1 MKIIS
6 LLLHLIW
13 LYSLYRGQAVKD
25 SLVYIGEFQPHSEDF
40 NPIRGDEI
48 MESFIFQ
55 HSLDSI
61 SSVKKYHIGQV
72 TESSDE
78 LIEEMNVTLVR
89 HIRLV
94 SFCAK
99 PWRYAWNED
108 KIKEKEIMHS
118 FVISILQPYS
128 HPAHVGSCCLKV
140 IEQFQSSFFQVSSQ
154 RRGKSSN
161 LIKTDK
167 TTAIMKEFRPSIE
180 NMADDDDDD
189 DDYSDQQ
196 EDKDQ
201 QQQSQLS
208 IQQQQRQ
215 LVIEQ
220 HQQHLQKLTLQKQR
234 RQQILR
240 DRRQQQLLEQQQQQ
254 QELNMHISTVPAVQ
268 VSNIQSSSNNLSNLA
283 GIMTTG
289 ASPHSDK
296 KSLKFCHSFSD
307 GTNNSSNAI
316 IDNSFDENVFDNLEI
331 LRNVSFRMM
340 RHSDSA
346 CDIFLSDPLFPLVEN
361 LDYMDI
367 SDEDENDV
375 KNVVVDNNDADVCI
389 VYDDNDD
396 DDVGL
401 KRII

>member
-6 LLLHLIW
+6 LLLHLIS
-13 LYSLYRGQAVKD
+13 LYSLYRGQVVKD

-78 LIEEMNVTLVR
+78 LIEEMNGVTLVR

-108 KIKEKEIMHS
+108 KIKEKVIMHS

-128 HPAHVGSCCLKV
+128 HPAHIGSCCLKV

-154 RRGKSSN
+154 RRGNKSSN
-161 LIKTDK
+161 LIKTNK
-167 TTAIMKEFRPSIE
+167 ATAIMKGNRTSIE
-180 NMADDDDDD
+180 NIADDDDDD
-189 DDYSDQQ
+189 DNYDQQ
-196 EDKDQ
+196 EDQ
-201 QQQSQLS
+201 QQQPQLS
-208 IQQQQRQ
+208 MQQHQRQ
-215 LVIEQ
+215 LIIEQ
-220 HQQHLQKLTLQKQR
+220 HQQQLQKLQLQKQR

-254 QELNMHISTVPAVQ
+254 QQQELCMHISTVQAVQ
-268 VSNIQSSSNNLSNLA
+268 VSNIQSSSSNNLSNPA

-289 ASPHSDK
+289 ASPHNDK

-316 IDNSFDENVFDNLEI
+316 IDNSFDENVFDNLEM

-361 LDYMDI
+361 LDYMDV

-389 VYDDNDD
+389 VDD
-396 DDVGL
+396 DDDDDDDGL
-401 KRII
+401 

>member
-1 MKIIS
+1 MKIFS

-13 LYSLYRGQAVKD
+13 LYSLYTGQVVKD

-167 TTAIMKEFRPSIE
+167 ATAKMKGNRSSIE
-180 NMADDDDDD
+180 NIADDDDDD
-189 DDYSDQQ
+189 DDNCDQQ
-196 EDKDQ
+196 EDQ
-201 QQQSQLS
+201 QQQPQLS
-208 IQQQQRQ
+208 MQQQQRQ

-220 HQQHLQKLTLQKQR
+220 HQQHLQKLQLQKQR

-254 QELNMHISTVPAVQ
+254 QQELSMHISTVPVQ

-289 ASPHSDK
+289 ASPHSHK

-389 VYDDNDD
+389 VDDDD

>member
-6 LLLHLIW
+6 LHLHLIW
-13 LYSLYRGQAVKD
+13 LCSLYRGQVVKD

-128 HPAHVGSCCLKV
+128 HPAHIGSCCLKV

-154 RRGKSSN
+154 RRGNKSSN
-161 LIKTDK
+161 TIKTNK
-167 TTAIMKEFRPSIE
+167 ATAIMKGNRASIE
-180 NMADDDDDD
+180 NIADDDDDD
-189 DDYSDQQ
+189 DDNNFDQQ
-196 EDKDQ
+196 EDQ
-201 QQQSQLS
+201 QQQPQLS
-208 IQQQQRQ
+208 MQQQQRQ

-220 HQQHLQKLTLQKQR
+220 HQQHLQKLQLQKQR

-254 QELNMHISTVPAVQ
+254 QQQQELSMHISTVPAVQ

-289 ASPHSDK
+289 ASPHTDK

-316 IDNSFDENVFDNLEI
+316 IDNSFDENVFDNLEM

-375 KNVVVDNNDADVCI
+375 KNVVVDNNDDDVCI
-389 VYDDNDD
+389 VDD
-396 DDVGL
+396 DDDDDD
-401 KRII
+401 